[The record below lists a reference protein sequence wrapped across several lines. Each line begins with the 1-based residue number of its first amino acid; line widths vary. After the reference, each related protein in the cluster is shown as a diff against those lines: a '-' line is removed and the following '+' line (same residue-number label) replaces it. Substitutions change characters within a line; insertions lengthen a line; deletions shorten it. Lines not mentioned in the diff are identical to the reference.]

1 MAKVMG
7 ARNPARAAKAK
18 GRGPKA
24 RFAKGKGEKAK
35 PFGRAKP
42 SGKAGPPGKGKP
54 AGKHFYSGTAA
65 RPAEGRKVAPAPGGP
80 RKGLKAAALRPRPE
94 LAPGKAPA
102 PARAPRLSAPVRA
115 SPLPPDDGQVRA
127 LAAVAAGFD
136 KKAEN
141 AVIMDVRGLSGV
153 ADYFVV
159 LSADSDRQA
168 AAVADFVDDRLTALG
183 AQRLGAEG
191 KSGGGWVLLDF
202 GDVVIHVMSPDSR
215 GFYDLEGLWAD
226 APRVRIAT

>member
-7 ARNPARAAKAK
+7 AKNPARAAKAK
-18 GRGPKA
+18 GRGTKA
-24 RFAKGKGEKAK
+24 RFARGKGAKAK
-35 PFGRAKP
+35 PA
-42 SGKAGPPGKGKP
+42 GKGKP
-54 AGKHFYSGTAA
+54 AGKHFYSGTTA
-65 RPAEGRKVAPAPGGP
+65 RPAEGRRVAPAPKGP
-80 RKGLKAAALRPRPE
+80 RKGLKAAVLRPGSG
-94 LAPGKAPA
+94 LAPRKAPA
-102 PARAPRLSAPVRA
+102 PARKLPVSAPVAA
-115 SPLPPDDGQVRA
+115 SRLPPDDGQLRA

-136 KKAEN
+136 KMAEN

-168 AAVADFVDDRLTALG
+168 AAVADFVDDRLTSLG

-202 GDVVIHVMSPDSR
+202 GDVVIHVMSPTSR

-226 APRVRIAT
+226 APRVPIPT

>member
-7 ARNPARAAKAK
+7 AKNPARAAKAK
-18 GRGPKA
+18 GRGTKA
-24 RFAKGKGEKAK
+24 RFAKGKGAKAR
-35 PFGRAKP
+35 PA
-42 SGKAGPPGKGKP
+42 GKGKP

-65 RPAEGRKVAPAPGGP
+65 RPAEGRRVAPAPKGP
-80 RKGLKAAALRPRPE
+80 RKGMKAAALRPRSE
-94 LAPGKAPA
+94 LAPRKAPA
-102 PARAPRLSAPVRA
+102 PARKLPVSAPVAA
-115 SPLPPDDGQVRA
+115 SRLPPDDGQLRA

-136 KKAEN
+136 KMAEN

-168 AAVADFVDDRLTALG
+168 AAVADFVDDRLTSLG

-202 GDVVIHVMSPDSR
+202 GDVVIHVMSPTSR

-226 APRVRIAT
+226 APRVPIPT

>member
-7 ARNPARAAKAK
+7 AKNPARAAKAK
-18 GRGPKA
+18 GSKA
-24 RFAKGKGEKAK
+24 RFAKGKGAKAK
-35 PFGRAKP
+35 PFGKAKPVGKGKP
-42 SGKAGPPGKGKP
+42 SGK
-54 AGKHFYSGTAA
+54 HFYAGTAA
-65 RPAEGRKVAPAPGGP
+65 RPAEGRRGASAPKGP
-80 RKGLKAAALRPRPE
+80 RKGLKAAALRPRSE
-94 LAPGKAPA
+94 LGPRKAPT
-102 PARAPRLSAPVRA
+102 PARAARA
-115 SPLPPDDGQVRA
+115 STPVAATSLPPDEGQVRA

-136 KKAEN
+136 KMAED

-168 AAVADFVDDRLTALG
+168 AAVADFVDDRLTSLG

-202 GDVVIHVMSPDSR
+202 GDVVIHVMSPTSR

-226 APRVRIAT
+226 APRVRIPT

>member
-18 GRGPKA
+18 GSKA
-24 RFAKGKGEKAK
+24 RFAKGKGAKAK
-35 PFGRAKP
+35 PFGKAKPVGKGKP
-42 SGKAGPPGKGKP
+42 SGK
-54 AGKHFYSGTAA
+54 HFYAGTAA
-65 RPAEGRKVAPAPGGP
+65 RPAEGRTGASASKGP
-80 RKGLKAAALRPRPE
+80 RKGLKAAALRPRSE
-94 LAPGKAPA
+94 LAPRKAPA
-102 PARAPRLSAPVRA
+102 PARAARA
-115 SPLPPDDGQVRA
+115 STPVAATSLPPDEGQVRA

-136 KKAEN
+136 KMAED

-168 AAVADFVDDRLTALG
+168 AAVADFVDDRLTSLG

-202 GDVVIHVMSPDSR
+202 GDVVIHVMSPTSR

-226 APRVRIAT
+226 APRVRIPT

>member
-7 ARNPARAAKAK
+7 SKNPARSAKVKA
-18 GRGPKA
+18 RGPKA
-24 RFAKGKGEKAK
+24 KSFRKGK
-35 PFGRAKP
+35 PFG
-42 SGKAGPPGKGKP
+42 KAKP
-54 AGKHFYSGTAA
+54 AGKA
-65 RPAEGRKVAPAPGGP
+65 RPSAKRFFVGKASKPAEGRKLASAGKGP
-80 RKGLKAAALRPRPE
+80 RKGLKEAALRPRS
-94 LAPGKAPA
+94 GF
-102 PARAPRLSAPVRA
+102 APRKDPSSAPSKPFSAPVS
-115 SPLPPDDGQVRA
+115 SPRLPPDDGQVRA
-127 LAAVAAGFD
+127 QAAVAAGFD

-141 AVIMDVRGLSGV
+141 AVILDVRGLSGV

-168 AAVADFVDDRLTALG
+168 AAVADFVDDRLTSLG

-202 GDVVIHVMSPDSR
+202 GDVVIHVMSPESR

-226 APRVRIAT
+226 APRVPFPT